1 MHAWGHPIKKISIA
15 QFWTEFITLTS
26 SLWQPS
32 PIESTFLCFWGQKYG
47 SCSERHLVSRRLE
60 GGQRWRVQIL
70 HLPHSASKMPRVHR
84 IVMDYVQGL
93 KSVSRAKIG
102 WQRAGGG
109 RRGGENG
116 LHVTVG
122 EAVSWMWLWLW
133 GQQQASCNHS
143 SSCNAPWWSRLS
155 HPPHCSIEVRPPI
168 VRNTNEK
175 AGCVFSSVRPQ
186 SRALL
191 LWQVWKTR
199 LHICFSSLRIQDFT
213 NFVAPKN
220 FTNLKVS
227 THSVLGGCTL
237 KQYACFTCKF
247 GTH

>member
-93 KSVSRAKIG
+93 KSVSRAKIS

-116 LHVTVG
+116 LHMTTV
-122 EAVSWMWLWLW
+122 AVLL
-133 GQQQASCNHS
+133 
-143 SSCNAPWWSRLS
+143 
-155 HPPHCSIEVRPPI
+155 
-168 VRNTNEK
+168 K
-175 AGCVFSSVRPQ
+175 AGCDCGGSSRHHVTTPPPAMPHDEAGWVILLTAQ
-186 SRALL
+186 SRCGRPSSEIRMKRQVAFSPPSVPKVVPCCCDKYERQGCIFVSRHYEFKISQTLL
-191 LWQVWKTR
+191 L
-199 LHICFSSLRIQDFT
+199 LRISQT
-213 NFVAPKN
+213 
-220 FTNLKVS
+220 S
-227 THSVLGGCTL
+227 
-237 KQYACFTCKF
+237 KF
-247 GTH
+247 RLTQC